1 MKLTQ
6 YWAWY
11 RQRVMRTWHDRP
23 MPSAHMIRNQDAKYL
38 VYCDPQRLLRPSW
51 CDTILNVRLVTHLPH
66 EMHVTNHPD
75 RSIHNPSVQEI
86 WCAQHVGVRDRDWIY
101 MGRNTWRFRLADSA
115 TQFQL
120 TWS

>member
-1 MKLTQ
+1 MKITQ

-23 MPSAHMIRNQDAKYL
+23 LLSAHMIRHLDAQHL
-38 VYCDPQRLLRPSW
+38 VYCDPQRVLRPSW
-51 CDTILNVRLVTHLPH
+51 CDNILDVRLATHLPH
-66 EMHVTNHPD
+66 EVHVTNQPE
-75 RSIHNPSVQEI
+75 RSIHAPSAQEI
-86 WCAQHVGVRDRDWIY
+86 WCAQHVGERDRDWLY

-120 TWS
+120 AWS